1 MLSSLQGT
9 IAVLHGDRASSSG
22 PLSQASGAA
31 HASHV
36 TTDGLHS
43 RVLDPGLGSEL
54 KSESEGNPFLL
65 RTPISGPWAVSKKG
79 GKIELAAEADDSR
92 VS

>member
-1 MLSSLQGT
+1 MLSSTKGCPSVVADQASLQ
-9 IAVLHGDRASSSG
+9 AP
-22 PLSQASGAA
+22 PLSQGCGAI
-31 HASHV
+31 HANHPL
-36 TTDGLHS
+36 TNGLHS
-43 RVLDPGLGSEL
+43 RVLDPGLHSEL

-79 GKIELAAEADDSR
+79 GKFELAAEADDSR